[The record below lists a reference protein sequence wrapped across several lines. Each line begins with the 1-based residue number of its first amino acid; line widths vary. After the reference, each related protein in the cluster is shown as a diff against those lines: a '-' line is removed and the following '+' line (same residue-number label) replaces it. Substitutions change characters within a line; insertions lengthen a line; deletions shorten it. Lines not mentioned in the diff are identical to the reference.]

1 MRLNLAYV
9 NFQQF
14 ARVEIL
20 AWVEML
26 IGGDDRQMMRTTVLF
41 H

>member
-1 MRLNLAYV
+1 MNHAYA

-26 IGGDDRQMMRTTVLF
+26 NGGDDRQMMRTAVLF